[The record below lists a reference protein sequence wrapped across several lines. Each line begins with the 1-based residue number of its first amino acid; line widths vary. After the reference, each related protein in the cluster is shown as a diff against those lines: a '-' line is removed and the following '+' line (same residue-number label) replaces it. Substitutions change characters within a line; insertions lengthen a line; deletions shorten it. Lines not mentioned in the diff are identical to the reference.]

1 MIYTNNPKAKTPR
14 IKKIKKIKRKKIMP
28 HELINNLV
36 PLPFCEVILT
46 ECCNAMKKN
55 RGLYTQC
62 KKLKHKGSDYCLN
75 CIESARNHSTGKPP
89 YGDIRERNNLK
100 EDNML
105 TGLVSYVDVMEKL
118 NITRC
123 EAERDAA
130 RLGWTIPECEWT
142 SLKKKR
148 GRPKKKKK
156 VKISPYVEDS
166 DDEEPKRKQKTKEKT
181 KKEANVSDNDLL
193 NMFLARS
200 QSV

>member
-1 MIYTNNPKAKTPR
+1 MIYTNNPNKAKMPR

-36 PLPFCEVILT
+36 LLPFCEVILT

-105 TGLVSYVDVMEKL
+105 SGLVSYVDVMEKL
-118 NITRC
+118 DITRY
-123 EAERDAA
+123 EAERDAE
-130 RLGWTIPECEWT
+130 RLGWKIPDCEWT
-142 SLKKKR
+142 TLKKKR

-156 VKISPYVEDS
+156 IKITPYVEDS
-166 DDEEPKRKQKTKEKT
+166 DDEQPKAKEKT
-181 KKEANVSDNDLL
+181 KARNVSDEDLL

-200 QSV
+200 QSI

>member
-1 MIYTNNPKAKTPR
+1 M
-14 IKKIKKIKRKKIMP
+14 
-28 HELINNLV
+28 

-75 CIESARNHSTGKPP
+75 YIESARNHSTGKPP

-123 EAERDAA
+123 EAERDAPF
-130 RLGWTIPECEWT
+130 RM
-142 SLKKKR
+142 
-148 GRPKKKKK
+148 
-156 VKISPYVEDS
+156 
-166 DDEEPKRKQKTKEKT
+166 
-181 KKEANVSDNDLL
+181 DNT
-193 NMFLARS
+193 
-200 QSV
+200 